1 MQAAVIYLSASLCK
15 SANSGHTYF
24 ENKTLLQRMQNTRN
38 THLFCSLDRAF
49 SNYDERKT
57 NEMHFQSKPYI

>member
-1 MQAAVIYLSASLCK
+1 MGKTKSKHLAAWERHGMCQLALSVRLTVTLVELRLVIAFFF
-15 SANSGHTYF
+15 G
-24 ENKTLLQRMQNTRN
+24 
-38 THLFCSLDRAF
+38 SLDHAF